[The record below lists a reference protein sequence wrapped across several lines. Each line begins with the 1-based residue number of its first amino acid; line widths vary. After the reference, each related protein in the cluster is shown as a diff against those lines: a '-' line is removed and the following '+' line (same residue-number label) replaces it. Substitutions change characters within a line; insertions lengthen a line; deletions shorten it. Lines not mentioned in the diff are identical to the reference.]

1 LRRPTHRPAPA
12 PPASNARVPRAECRI
27 RHWRTRVSSPHRG
40 AARVRLLAPLV
51 TEFFCASDGKLNCKG
66 ANRKRQKVVT
76 RTDFASVPRA
86 IASGSWFASV
96 PRAIASGSGGSFKTH
111 LIPSQSLRVLTTH
124 ELPDPARGSV
134 TMPFV
139 Y

>member
-86 IASGSWFASV
+86 IASGS
-96 PRAIASGSGGSFKTH
+96 GGSFKPH